1 MENKSLDSLHDVL
14 RRTIERKPITM
25 HWKNDGKIGC
35 STPVGDAEVA
45 SMHCDAHHYLTLK
58 DSYCSLCAEA
68 ARQALDQSTEATAG
82 IAGQTE
88 ARLEKRLGEM
98 VYANGFPLTIRD
110 VKEAVR
116 YASCAKCRGS
126 GLLRSPRGG
135 EGGVKYCA
143 CQLGAEQY
151 HRDLTRTDV
160 IVAPI
165 TREWHLF
172 PAEQY
177 GTPEFLRLCT
187 DQAKEQRA
195 AGRLAIASAL
205 ERYVERELTK

>member
-1 MENKSLDSLHDVL
+1 MGSKSDKLLAMDL
-14 RRTIERKPITM
+14 K
-25 HWKNDGKIGC
+25 
-35 STPVGDAEVA
+35 DAW
-45 SMHCDAHHYLTLK
+45 DAHLELV
-58 DSYCSLCAEA
+58 AEGET
-68 ARQALDQSTEATAG
+68 DM
-82 IAGQTE
+82 

-116 YASCAKCRGS
+116 YASCADCKGI
-126 GLLRSPRGG
+126 GLVAQGRQTSRDPLPGC
-135 EGGVKYCA
+135 EGVKYCA
-143 CQLGAEQY
+143 CPIGAERY
-151 HRDLTRTDV
+151 EADRVSTTN
-160 IVAPI
+160 IIAPI

-172 PAEQY
+172 PADRY

-205 ERYVERELTK
+205 ERYVESKVAKD

>member
-1 MENKSLDSLHDVL
+1 MDEQKQYEVL
-14 RRTIERKPITM
+14 TT
-25 HWKNDGKIGC
+25 
-35 STPVGDAEVA
+35 
-45 SMHCDAHHYLTLK
+45 
-58 DSYCSLCAEA
+58 
-68 ARQALDQSTEATAG
+68 QALEAQRLRDEGSAG
-82 IAGQTE
+82 MAAQIEEGI
-88 ARLEKRLGEM
+88 EKRLGEL
-98 VYANGFPLTIRD
+98 VYADRFTIPDVAAAIRSLTC
-110 VKEAVR
+110 
-116 YASCAKCRGS
+116 SKCRGS
-126 GLLRSPRGG
+126 GLLRSPRGE

-143 CQLGAEQY
+143 CQIGAEQY
-151 HRDLTRTDV
+151 QRDLTRTDV
-160 IVAPI
+160 IIAPI